1 LRNLKEFGWGKSQ
14 AVNCNVNEE
23 ARILLD
29 SWDSLMDPSSGR
41 ESTIIPVRDAFGLPI
56 AKIIWKM
63 IVGRMNKR
71 YEVTFGKMRTK
82 IAAFMEEGSFGAD
95 PTMVAIFLK
104 YSAPN

>member
-14 AVNCNVNEE
+14 AVKSNVNEE
-23 ARILLD
+23 SRILLD

-41 ESTIIPVRDAFGLPI
+41 ESAIIPFRGAFGLPI

-63 IVGRMNKR
+63 IVGRVNKED
-71 YEVTFGKMRTK
+71 EVTLGKTWTK